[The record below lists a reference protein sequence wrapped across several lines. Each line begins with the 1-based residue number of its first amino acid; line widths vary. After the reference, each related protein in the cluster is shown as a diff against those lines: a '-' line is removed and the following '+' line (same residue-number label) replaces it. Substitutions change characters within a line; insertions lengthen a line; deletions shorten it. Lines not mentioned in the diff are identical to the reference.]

1 MSQGIILPSQFSTL
15 SENATHGVYEI
26 GGLYPGYG
34 HTLGNSLR
42 RIILS
47 SLPGSAVT
55 TVKIEGA
62 EHEFA
67 SYKGMKED
75 VLSFVLNIKKLRAR
89 LVGVSEAK
97 VELSL
102 KGPKVVTAKDITNL
116 GGVVELAN
124 TDEYLC
130 ELTDKVDLKV
140 EITFASGIGFIGRE
154 AIRREKLPT
163 GTIVLDSVFSPIR
176 KASYTVDN
184 MRVGD
189 RTDYN
194 RLEIAIETD
203 GTLTPR
209 EAFEQSLALMINQLR
224 AIANL
229 KEEFIDAS
237 FNASANLTSAVSSSD
252 EKEIL
257 DEEEDSHTD
266 ALKTRIDTLGLSTR
280 VMNALSEANI
290 RTLGGLV
297 RKAENDL
304 LELDGFGSKGLDE
317 IKEVLARFD
326 LKLKD

>member
-1 MSQGIILPSQFSTL
+1 
-15 SENATHGVYEI
+15 
-26 GGLYPGYG
+26 
-34 HTLGNSLR
+34 
-42 RIILS
+42 
-47 SLPGSAVT
+47 
-55 TVKIEGA
+55 
-62 EHEFA
+62 
-67 SYKGMKED
+67 MKED
-75 VLSFVLNIKKLRAR
+75 VLSFILNIKKLRAR

-102 KGPKVVTAKDITNL
+102 KGPKVVTAKDITNI

-124 TDEYLC
+124 IDEYLC

-209 EAFEQSLALMINQLR
+209 EALEQSLALMINQLR

-237 FNASANLTSAVSSSD
+237 FNTSANLTSAVSSLA

>member
-47 SLPGSAVT
+47 SLPGAAVT

-62 EHEFA
+62 DHEFA

-89 LVGVSEAK
+89 LVGSSEAT
-97 VELSL
+97 VELSI

-116 GGVVELAN
+116 GGVVEITNA
-124 TDEYLC
+124 DEYLC

-140 EITFASGIGFIGRE
+140 EITFTSGIGFIGRE
-154 AIRREKLPT
+154 AIRREKLPA

-176 KASYTVDN
+176 KASYVVDN

-194 RLEIAIETD
+194 RLEISIETD

-237 FNASANLTSAVSSSD
+237 FNASASLTASSSE
-252 EKEIL
+252 EKEAIE
-257 DEEEDSHTD
+257 DEEDSHTD

-304 LELDGFGSKGLDE
+304 LELEGFGSKGLDE

>member
-47 SLPGSAVT
+47 SLPGAAVT

-62 EHEFA
+62 DHEFA

-75 VLSFVLNIKKLRAR
+75 ILSLVLNIKKLRAR
-89 LVGVSEAK
+89 LVGVTEAT
-97 VELSL
+97 VELSI

-116 GGVVELAN
+116 GGVVEITN

-140 EITFASGIGFIGRE
+140 EITFTSGIGFMGRE
-154 AIRREKLPT
+154 SIRREKLPA

-176 KASYTVDN
+176 KASYVVDN
-184 MRVGD
+184 MRVGE

-203 GTLTPR
+203 GTITPR

-229 KEEFIDAS
+229 KEEFIDAPRV
-237 FNASANLTSAVSSSD
+237 AAVTSGTEDAED
-252 EKEIL
+252 
-257 DEEEDSHTD
+257 DMEDSHTD

-304 LELDGFGSKGLDE
+304 LELEGFGSKGLDE
-317 IKEVLARFD
+317 IKEVLTRFD

>member
-1 MSQGIILPSQFSTL
+1 
-15 SENATHGVYEI
+15 
-26 GGLYPGYG
+26 
-34 HTLGNSLR
+34 
-42 RIILS
+42 
-47 SLPGSAVT
+47 
-55 TVKIEGA
+55 
-62 EHEFA
+62 
-67 SYKGMKED
+67 
-75 VLSFVLNIKKLRAR
+75 LNIKKLRAR
-89 LVGVSEAK
+89 LVGVTEAT
-97 VELSL
+97 VELSI

-116 GGVVELAN
+116 GGVVEITN

-140 EITFASGIGFIGRE
+140 EITFTSGIGFMGRE
-154 AIRREKLPT
+154 SIRREKLPA

-176 KASYTVDN
+176 KASYVVDN
-184 MRVGD
+184 MRVGE

-209 EAFEQSLALMINQLR
+209 EAFEQSLSLMINQLR

-229 KEEFIDAS
+229 KEEFIDAPRV
-237 FNASANLTSAVSSSD
+237 AAVTSGT
-252 EKEIL
+252 
-257 DEEEDSHTD
+257 EEAEEDMEDSHTD

-304 LELDGFGSKGLDE
+304 LELEGFGSKGLDE
-317 IKEVLARFD
+317 IKEVLTRFD